1 MTLYLPSLKL
11 LRPTPIE
18 LSVAQNVGDQY
29 TDQHA
34 GQHVQSNMPCLFK
47 RGLKILLLYIGIFRM
62 DLIFAEFVTSQKS
75 PNIETAKKN
84 NSYYYPMLYLNQYY
98 TFLTVTR

>member
-1 MTLYLPSLKL
+1 MNIYIPSLKL
-11 LRPTPIE
+11 LRAIAIE

-47 RGLKILLLYIGIFRM
+47 KGLKILLLYIRIFRM
-62 DLIFAEFVTSQKS
+62 DLIFAEFVTSRKS
-75 PNIETAKKN
+75 PKIETIKK
-84 NSYYYPMLYLNQYY
+84 
-98 TFLTVTR
+98 